1 LWDGEQLLDASAGFA
16 GNEELAAEL
25 LGFRPSRYVPAG
37 VGDVLQLGSG
47 GSEDSRGSEGS
58 GGGDDAGEDESDEDA
73 GE

>member
-1 LWDGEQLLDASAGFA
+1 LSTLLALWDGEQLLDASAGFA

-47 GSEDSRGSEGS
+47 GSGGS
-58 GGGDDAGEDESDEDA
+58 GSTDDGAEDESDED
-73 GE
+73 GG